1 MHLKVNG
8 SYIVNYKAHKY
19 IAHFSKN
26 TFLAINKLST
36 VYGNK
41 CGRTT
46 LLSTRRIDIAVVTHL
61 QPRRKTSQCGPPFF
75 QD

>member
-41 CGRTT
+41 CGRTIF
-46 LLSTRRIDIAVVTHL
+46 LSLSYEA
-61 QPRRKTSQCGPPFF
+61 CGVISSMETESC
-75 QD
+75 D